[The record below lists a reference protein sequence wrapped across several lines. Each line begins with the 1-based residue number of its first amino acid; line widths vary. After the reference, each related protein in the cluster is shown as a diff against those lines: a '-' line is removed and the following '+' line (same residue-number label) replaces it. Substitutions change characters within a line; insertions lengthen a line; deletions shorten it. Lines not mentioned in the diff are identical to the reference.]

1 MSTNELIK
9 PDVNAGWSMDYQMIR
24 LDNFARRGW
33 SKDANGVT
41 YSVSARV
48 RPEIERWVRQQNP
61 DMYEILDN
69 RYIWFKNPK
78 LETLFLLR
86 WG

>member
-9 PDVNAGWSMDYQMIR
+9 PDVNAGWSTDYQMIR

-41 YSVSARV
+41 YSVIRD
-48 RPEIERWVRQQNP
+48 RPEIERWIREQNP
-61 DMYEILDN
+61 DMYELLN
-69 RYIWFKNPK
+69 HHNIWFKNPE

-86 WG
+86 WS

>member
-33 SKDANGVT
+33 SKDPNGVT
-41 YSVSARV
+41 YSVSAFS
-48 RPEIERWVRQQNP
+48 PHIERWIEQQNP
-61 DMYEILDN
+61 DMFELFEH
-69 RYIWFKNPK
+69 RYYWFKNPE

-86 WG
+86 WS